1 MNGSAPLLH
10 VRGLQ
15 ISYGPIQAVRG
26 VSLDVEEGQIVSL
39 LGPNGAGKSS
49 LLNGLVGLVR
59 TSEGKVEIAGKDVTG
74 LDTRAI
80 VRAGMSLTPEGR
92 RVFARLSVLENLR
105 LGAGRTARRYDAQLA
120 EVFELFPILRDRG
133 GQVAGTLS
141 GGEQQQ
147 LAIGRSLMSGPRVL
161 LLDEPSLG
169 LAPRLVRTMMDL
181 IRELPGRGTTV
192 LLVEQNVEQALRISD
207 AVLVMLKGVIVSSGN
222 AGEEL
227 DREGIEKAFMSSK
240 VGAER

>member
-26 VSLDVEEGQIVSL
+26 VGLDVEEGQIVSL

-192 LLVEQNVEQALRISD
+192 LLVEQNIEQALRISD

-240 VGAER
+240 VRAER

>member
-26 VSLDVEEGQIVSL
+26 VGLDVEEGQIVSL

>member
-1 MNGSAPLLH
+1 MSGSVPLLH
-10 VRGLQ
+10 VRGCR

-26 VSLDVEEGQIVSL
+26 VDLDVEEGQIVSL

-59 TSEGKVEIAGKDVTG
+59 STEGKIYVAGRDVSG
-74 LDTRAI
+74 LDTRGI

-92 RVFARLSVLENLR
+92 RVFARLSVIENLR
-105 LGAGRTARRYDAQLA
+105 LGAGRRARRYDARLA
-120 EVFELFPILRDRG
+120 EVFDLFPILQERRG
-133 GQVAGTLS
+133 QLAGTLS

-147 LAIGRSLMSGPRVL
+147 LAIARSLMSEPRVL

-169 LAPRLVRTMMDL
+169 LAPRLVRLIMDL
-181 IRELPGRGTTV
+181 IRELPSRGTTV

-207 AVLVMLKGVIVSSGN
+207 DVLVMLKGIIVSTGRV
-222 AGEEL
+222 GESI
-227 DREGIEKAFMSSK
+227 DRDGIERAFMSSK
-240 VGAER
+240 VGSGR

>member
-26 VSLDVEEGQIVSL
+26 VGLDVEEGQIVSL

-192 LLVEQNVEQALRISD
+192 LLVEQNIEQALRISD

>member
-26 VSLDVEEGQIVSL
+26 VGLDVEEGQIVSL

-240 VGAER
+240 VRAER